1 MEGTY
6 TSPYSLDLS
15 MKEVKKNPSRLVT
28 LRPQTVHNSTESVQD
43 SALHSLHTKTESD
56 AVNTQQSSP

>member
-6 TSPYSLDLS
+6 TSPYSLYLS
-15 MKEVKKNPSRLVT
+15 MKELKKNSRLVT
-28 LRPQTVHNSTESVQD
+28 LRPQTVHNSTDSVQD

>member
-6 TSPYSLDLS
+6 TSPYSLYLS
-15 MKEVKKNPSRLVT
+15 MKEVEKASRLVT
-28 LRPQTVHNSTESVQD
+28 LRPQTVHNSTDSVQD
-43 SALHSLHTKTESD
+43 SALHGLHTKTESD

>member
-15 MKEVKKNPSRLVT
+15 MKEVKK
-28 LRPQTVHNSTESVQD
+28 
-43 SALHSLHTKTESD
+43 
-56 AVNTQQSSP
+56 TQQTGNIKATDSP